1 MTLSRGSERTDCPGR
16 IARLAPHL
24 ALGRAMRD
32 EARALVARRG
42 RHAEAAA
49 WFAARAPHLTSDER
63 RYREGVA
70 QRVSR
75 MFALVGLNR
84 RH

>member
-1 MTLSRGSERTDCPGR
+1 MTLAHGSEGAGGPAR
-16 IARLAPHL
+16 IARLAPHI

-32 EARALVARRG
+32 EAHALVARRG

-49 WFAARAPHLTSDER
+49 WLAARAPHLTADER
-63 RYREGVA
+63 RYREGIA

-75 MFALVGLNR
+75 MFALIGTGR
-84 RH
+84 WH